1 MAWTRVSAGRL
12 ASQLGDLPNGMP
24 AYQGLAGRLRL
35 LIAEGRL
42 TADTQLPSERDLC
55 VSLGLSRT
63 TVTRAYGDLVASG
76 YAVARRGSGTV
87 VKVPG
92 STSGALGSVL
102 AGQDVSDGFIDL
114 TCAAPAAVPGVHEAF
129 LRATEQLP
137 AQLRGTGYYPEGLPD
152 LRARI
157 AERYTR
163 RGLPTGPEQVVVT
176 TGAQSSLAVVS
187 RLLVRP
193 GQPVLTESP
202 TYPNAM
208 ETLRGAHA
216 RIVGHALGQ
225 SSGPDGWHVPTLQS
239 SLQRG
244 RIGLAL
250 LMPDFQNPTGA
261 LMDSAT
267 RVDVAAVL
275 TRSGT
280 TALVDESSAELAL
293 DGTVV
298 PPPFATYAADTITV
312 GSVSKALWG
321 GFRVGWV
328 RAPRELVP
336 ALVRARVTLDL
347 GSSVVDQLAVTHLFD
362 DLETALA
369 DRRASLRRG
378 RNAMAAAVREHLPS
392 WRFELP
398 AGGLSLWCRLPRR
411 VAPAVVTAAER
422 RGVLLVPGG
431 RFGVDGG
438 FESHLRLPFTGDHE
452 RFDDAV
458 QRIAAAYAEAPE
470 HGVRSSRR
478 QPLIA

>member
-1 MAWTRVSAGRL
+1 MPWTRVTATRL
-12 ASQLGDLPNGMP
+12 AHQLGELPGGMP
-24 AYQGLAGRLRL
+24 AYQALAGRLRL
-35 LIAEGRL
+35 LVAEGRL
-42 TADTQLPSERDLC
+42 TEDTQLPSERDLA
-55 VSLGLSRT
+55 LGLRLSRT
-63 TVTRAYGDLVASG
+63 TVTRAYGELVSTG

-87 VKVPG
+87 VRVPG
-92 STSGALGSVL
+92 STHGALGGAFADRG
-102 AGQDVSDGFIDL
+102 AGDGFVDL

-137 AQLRGTGYYPEGLPD
+137 AQLRGTGYYPEGLPQ

-163 RGLPTGPEQVVVT
+163 RGLATTPEQVVVT

-193 GQPVLTESP
+193 AQLVLTESP
-202 TYPNAM
+202 TYPNAI

-216 RIVGHALGQ
+216 RIVGHALGA
-225 SSGPDGWHVPTLQS
+225 DGWHVPTLQT

-244 RIGLAL
+244 GIRLAL

-261 LMDSAT
+261 LMDDAT
-267 RVDVAAVL
+267 RAHVAAVL
-275 TRSGT
+275 ARCGT

-293 DGTVV
+293 EDVVV
-298 PPPFATYAADTITV
+298 PRPFGAHAPGTITV

-328 RAPRELVP
+328 RAPHELVP

-347 GSSVVDQLAVTHLFD
+347 GSSVVDQLAVTELFENLD
-362 DLETALA
+362 AALA
-369 DRRASLRRG
+369 DRRESLRLG
-378 RNAMAAAVREHLPS
+378 RDAMAEAVRAHLPT
-392 WRFELP
+392 WQFDLP

-411 VAPAVVTAAER
+411 VAPAVVASAER
-422 RGVLLVPGG
+422 HGVLLVPGG

-438 FESHLRLPFTGDHE
+438 LESHLRLPFTGDRE

-470 HGVRSSRR
+470 QDARSSRR